1 MSRAK
6 VRAALENAV
15 NAFATANSLQ
25 VLWENKGAIPA
36 VNYIRTQLFPGVTQ
50 DPSIGAKHKRYV
62 GILRMTLAIKD
73 LDNGPLKVEQLSGLL
88 CDAFPRGKVFTKD
101 DITVSIDST
110 PNESSINIDSTF
122 VCISVDAIYRCDVIT
137 N

>member
-6 VRAALENAV
+6 IRAALENAV
-15 NAFATANSLQ
+15 SAFAALNILQ
-25 VLWENKGAIPA
+25 VVWENKGTIPT
-36 VNYIRTQLFPGVTQ
+36 VNYISVQLFPGRTQ
-50 DPSIGAKHKRYV
+50 DPSIGAIHKRYV
-62 GILRMTLAIKD
+62 GVLRLTLALKD
-73 LDNGPLKVEQLSGLL
+73 LSNGPAKIEALSGLL

-101 DITVSIDST
+101 DTTVSIDST
-110 PNESSINIDSTF
+110 PSESSINIDSTF